1 MEETSEYIVVGGGAS
16 GCAVTSQLLKNN
28 NKVTLFEAGHNN
40 KNFLIDWP
48 AGFFKFINKS
58 KFATYHKTKPQK
70 HLFNRENI
78 VPQGNVLGGGTSI
91 NAQVYMRGRPE
102 DYNEWNDIL
111 SVNNNRADWDWET
124 LLPYFRNM
132 ESNSTFK
139 NTHHSQEGP
148 LKVSHCKYI
157 NELTHDFVNSVASL
171 GLEIVDDFNGHNP
184 QNGVGYYQFMNSNG
198 RRSSAANAFIDP
210 ERKNPNLNLK
220 LNSGVKKL
228 IIENNKVI
236 GVEYID
242 RNGEHKNNFAEK
254 EVILAPG
261 SFITPKLLM
270 LSGVGDEK
278 ELSEHN
284 IKCINHLPGVG
295 KNLMDHP
302 ECPLIA
308 RANGK
313 YGYYKQ
319 GEGWR
324 MIKNGI
330 EFFFRG
336 TGLVNSVGVEAGA
349 FVNPLNRNDLSYIQA
364 FFVPSIYMNAD
375 TIGVID
381 PDYGMSITTVMTK
394 PKSRGYVKLKS
405 SNYED
410 PPEISLNLLK
420 HEDDL
425 KMMVAGQKFFMDSL
439 KQGPLSNKV
448 KEIILPNQKNLDDKK
463 IEEHCKRFVRTNYHP
478 AGTAKMGAD
487 NDHMAVLNSK
497 LQVRGIDNLRVCD
510 MSAMPIINSGNTSA
524 PAMMLGLR
532 CGDFINEELS
542 TNS

>member
-1 MEETSEYIVVGGGAS
+1 MKETSEYIVVGGGAS

-58 KFATYHKTKPQK
+58 KFATYHKTKPQN
-70 HLFNRENI
+70 HLFDRENI
-78 VPQGNVLGGGTSI
+78 VPQANVLGGGTSI

-111 SVNNNRADWDWET
+111 SVNNNKTDWDWET

-132 ESNSTFK
+132 ETNGTFNNK
-139 NTHHSQEGP
+139 HHSQQGP
-148 LKVSHCKYI
+148 LQVSHCKYI

-171 GLEIVDDFNGHNP
+171 GLEIVDDFNGDNP

-198 RRSSAANAFIDP
+198 QRSSAANAFIDP
-210 ERKNPNLNLK
+210 ERNNPNLKLK
-220 LNSGVKKL
+220 LNTAVKKL

-236 GVEYID
+236 GVEFID
-242 RNGEHKNNFAEK
+242 HYGNQKNYFAEK

-270 LSGVGDEK
+270 LSGIGDEK
-278 ELSEHN
+278 ELSENN
-284 IKCINHLPGVG
+284 IKCVHHLPGVG

-330 EFFFRG
+330 EFLIRG
-336 TGLVNSVGVEAGA
+336 TGLINSVGVEAGA

-375 TIGVID
+375 TIGVIE

-405 SNYED
+405 SNYLD
-410 PPEISLNLLK
+410 PPEINLNLLK
-420 HEDDL
+420 HKDDL
-425 KMMVAGQKFFMDSL
+425 KMMVAGQKFFMESL
-439 KQGPLSNKV
+439 KQGPLSDKV
-448 KEIILPNQKNLDDKK
+448 KEILLPNQKDLDDKK
-463 IEEHCKRFVRTNYHP
+463 IEEHCRRFVRTNYHP

-497 LQVRGIDNLRVCD
+497 LQVRGVDNLRVCD
-510 MSAMPIINSGNTSA
+510 LSAMPIINSGNTSA

-532 CGDFINEELS
+532 CGDFLTQPAME
-542 TNS
+542 